1 LFLFKEDDEDSKE
14 EDEYG
19 YLMFIKILDLF
30 NLNNLKI
37 NYLMFYNKK

>member
-1 LFLFKEDDEDSKE
+1 ME
-14 EDEYG
+14 EDEYVQP
-19 YLMFIKILDLF
+19 LFIKILDLF